1 VFVSTATT
9 SPPAIVWF
17 RDDQRLADNPAF
29 HAAAMSGRPLI
40 CIYIH
45 DESGDGPRPLGG
57 AARWWLH
64 GSLAA
69 LDHALAEHGGKLFVF
84 RGPAVE
90 RVVAFVAAA
99 KADAVYWNRRYHERS
114 RLIDGHVKAALKER
128 NITAESF
135 NGHLLHEPWTV
146 LTRAGAPFRAFT
158 AYWRAACQHA
168 APEMPLAIP
177 ATLKFHPLP
186 ESLTAEAVELGD
198 LELEPRAPDW
208 AQGLRAAWQPGELA
222 GRARL
227 HDFLQTGLRF
237 YASHRDNPDMP
248 ATSRL
253 SPYLRFGN
261 LSARQVW
268 HAASAAL
275 VSGTSPAHQHD
286 IDKFLAELGW
296 REFCYHLLYHL
307 PDLARCN
314 VRAEFDAMP
323 WRADQ
328 AALRAWQR
336 GATGYP
342 IVDAGMRQLW
352 ATGWMHNRV
361 RMLTASFLTKHLLI
375 DWREGEAWFW
385 DTLVDADPANNAANW
400 QWVAGSGADAA
411 PYFRIFNPT
420 LQAEKFDP
428 DGDYV
433 KSFVPELVRLPAP
446 LVHSPWKATQDQ
458 CAAAGLRLGET
469 YPRPI
474 VDHDE
479 ARRRALSTWKELRE
493 A

>member
-1 VFVSTATT
+1 VSTAAA
-9 SPPAIVWF
+9 SAPAIVWF
-17 RDDQRLADNPAF
+17 RDDQRLADNPAL

-45 DESGDGPRPLGG
+45 DESGESPRPLGG

-69 LDHALAEHGGKLFVF
+69 LDHTIAEHGGKLLIF
-84 RGPAVE
+84 RGPAIE
-90 RVVAFVAAA
+90 RLEAVVADA
-99 KADAVYWNRRYHERS
+99 KAGAVYWNRRYDDRS
-114 RLIDGHVKAALKER
+114 RLVDDRVKTALKER
-128 NITAESF
+128 GIQVESF
-135 NGHLLHEPWTV
+135 NGYLLNEPWAV
-146 LTRAGAPFRAFT
+146 SNRAGAPFRVFT
-158 AYWRAACQHA
+158 AYWRAACLQA
-168 APEMPLAIP
+168 APEMPLPVP
-177 ATLKFHPLP
+177 AALMFHPLP
-186 ESLTAEAVELGD
+186 KALLARAIELDD

-208 AQGLRAAWQPGELA
+208 ASGLRTAWQPGETA
-222 GRARL
+222 ARV
-227 HDFLQTGLRF
+227 DVNAFLETGLRF
-237 YASHRDNPDMP
+237 YASHRDHPDMP

-261 LSARQVW
+261 ISARQIW
-268 HAASAAL
+268 HAVAAAL
-275 VSGTSPAHQHD
+275 VAGTSQAHQHD
-286 IDKFLAELGW
+286 IDKFLTELGW
-296 REFCYHLLYHL
+296 REFCYHLLYHS
-307 PDLARCN
+307 PDLARRN
-314 VRAEFDAMP
+314 VRSQFDAMP
-323 WRADQ
+323 WRTDQ
-328 AALRAWQR
+328 AQLRAWQR

-342 IVDAGMRQLW
+342 IIDAGMRQLW
-352 ATGWMHNRV
+352 ATGWMHNRI

-400 QWVAGSGADAA
+400 QWVAGTGADAA

-433 KSFVPELVRLPAP
+433 KSWVPELARLPAP
-446 LVHSPWKATQDQ
+446 LVHRPWKATQEQ

-474 VDHDE
+474 VDHDD
-479 ARRRALSTWKELRE
+479 ARRRALRTWKELRD